1 MFSGRRQRA
10 TLIRRLRNPKP
21 TRKTYRPIRPVVRYP
36 TGRSNVFA
44 MASHPTY
51 GVEEEFL
58 LADPTTG
65 EPVAVN
71 KAVAGHAAESG
82 VKLQLELTS
91 CQIETTSDVVSSSE
105 ELREQLTRLRR
116 TAAEGAEA
124 SGAQLLAVALPPA
137 VPHEFPITDTP
148 RYREIAEKFGMLAH
162 EQGICG
168 CHVHVA
174 VPSREVAVRVSNRLR
189 PWLPLFLALSANS
202 AIYRNTDTGYAS
214 FRSIL
219 WARLPNAGPPPQFDS
234 IDEYDAA
241 VEMLHEAGVVL
252 DDGMVYWDVRP
263 SAKFPTVEVRA
274 ADVPATVAETVLLA
288 TLIRASVMTALDD
301 ERRGE
306 PTPPLTL
313 HALKAAYWRSARD
326 GLDGQAIDLLESHAP
341 VPARKVLE
349 RMVDHVRPALEAV
362 GDYDMVKDELARIEY
377 EGNGA
382 MRQRR
387 AWHRRHDVKDVIAEL
402 AAATLS

>member
-1 MFSGRRQRA
+1 MG
-10 TLIRRLRNPKP
+10 NPDPPISKP
-21 TRKTYRPIRPVVRYP
+21 DVHNRKTYRRFRPVVRSP
-36 TGRSNVFA
+36 TGRINVFA
-44 MASHPTY
+44 MASHPTF

-58 LADPTTG
+58 LADQTTG

-71 KAVAGHAAESG
+71 RAVAGHAAERG
-82 VKLQLELTS
+82 VELQLELTS
-91 CQIETTSDVVSSSE
+91 CQIETTSDVVSSRG
-105 ELREQLTRLRR
+105 ELRDQLSRLRR
-116 TAAEGAEA
+116 IAAEAAEA
-124 SGAQLLAVALPPA
+124 TGAQLLAVALPPT

-148 RYREIAEKFGMLAH
+148 RYREIAEKFGMIAH

-174 VPSREVAVRVSNRLR
+174 VSSREVAIRVSNRLR

-241 VEMLHEAGVVL
+241 VKMLHEAGVVL

-263 SAKFPTVEVRA
+263 SAKFPTIEVRV

-288 TLIRASVMTALDD
+288 TLIRASVMTALSD

-306 PTPPLTL
+306 PTPPLTS
-313 HALKAAYWRSARD
+313 HALKAAYWKSARD
-326 GLDGQAIDLLESHAP
+326 GLDGEAIDLLERHAP
-341 VPARKVLE
+341 LPARKLLE
-349 RMVDHVRPALEAV
+349 RLVDRVRPALEAV
-362 GDYDMVKDELARIEY
+362 GDYNMVKAELARIDH

-382 MRQRR
+382 MRQRC